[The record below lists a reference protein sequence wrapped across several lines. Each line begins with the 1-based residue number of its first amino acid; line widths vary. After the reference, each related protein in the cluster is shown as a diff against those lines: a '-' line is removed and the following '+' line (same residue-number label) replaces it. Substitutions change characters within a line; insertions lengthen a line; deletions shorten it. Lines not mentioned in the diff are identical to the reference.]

1 MKQISKKNKIILISI
16 LISIIIIAGILVT
29 IFLGFNKAK
38 EYEQAQRIDIFVEQ
52 KVDLNNVKAK
62 VNEVLGRNNIVQVVE
77 VYEDMVTI
85 RAREISDDQKNEIV
99 NKIKEL
105 YEFEQ
110 TAEDTTINTVPATRF
125 RDVFKQYVI
134 PFIIASILVVIYFA
148 IRYYKSGVVKVV
160 LKSIFAIALG
170 QVLLFSIIAIT
181 RIPVGMYI
189 PVLILVV
196 YVFDI
201 LMVDRY
207 FNRLITK

>member
-29 IFLGFNKAK
+29 IFLRFNKAK

-62 VNEVLGRNNIVQVVE
+62 INEVLGRNNIVQVVE
-77 VYEDMVTI
+77 VYEDMVTV

-181 RIPVGMYI
+181 RIPVGIYI
-189 PVLILVV
+189 PVIILVV
-196 YVFDI
+196 YVLDI
-201 LMVDRY
+201 LMMDRY